1 MTPFQLPPTATVA
14 DSAFVQE
21 VGWPLRFDDRGTAGT
36 SGILANSGSTPLLAG
51 PGDLQPK
58 VVTTEIIVGTRIG
71 RLLLE
76 RINRSGPPDDST
88 GDRPYESNGDATIR
102 LVDFAD
108 EADRQN
114 ADRLQML
121 ARRFAR
127 RGADPEL
134 DARIEILNERVRQLI
149 PRVTERDLQKLAG
162 DLEEAATYAAEA
174 DQELRDLGVP
184 RSR

>member
-21 VGWPLRFDDRGTAGT
+21 VSWPPPLGDRGTAGS
-36 SGILANSGSTPLLAG
+36 SGILANSGSTTLLAG
-51 PGDLQPK
+51 PGDLQPQ
-58 VVTTEIIVGTRIG
+58 VVTTEIIVGTRVG

-76 RINRSGPPDDST
+76 RINASGQSDDST
-88 GDRPYESNGDATIR
+88 AGSPNESNGGAAVW
-102 LVDFAD
+102 LVDFGD

-149 PRVTERDLQKLAG
+149 PRVTERDLQKLAE
-162 DLEEAATYAAEA
+162 DLEEAASYAAEA
-174 DQELRDLGVP
+174 ELELKELGVS
-184 RSR
+184 RSW